1 MMFAK
6 NKHMDQKR
14 KYTNEPYF
22 VHLAE
27 VAALVETVSDNRKL
41 GASAEVMIAASWC
54 HDTIE
59 DQGVTHKDLTC
70 VLGAQVATGV
80 LHLSDLETGNR
91 STRKQL
97 ARDRLSA
104 APAWIQTIKV
114 ADLYSNTPSIVA
126 HDPEFA
132 KVYVSEVCAYLDVLT
147 LADTRL
153 RDLLAKSLKD
163 YTGK

>member
-1 MMFAK
+1 MMFARD
-6 NKHMDQKR
+6 KHKDQKR

-27 VAALVETVSDNRKL
+27 VAALVETVSYNRAL
-41 GASAEVMIAASWC
+41 GASSEVVIAASWC

-59 DQGVTHKDLTC
+59 DQNVTFEELEDL
-70 VLGAQVATGV
+70 LGERAATGV
-80 LHLSDLETGNR
+80 LLLSDLEKGNR
-91 STRKQL
+91 ATRKQL
-97 ARDRLSA
+97 ARERLRA
-104 APAWIQTIKV
+104 APAWVQTIKV

-132 KVYVSEVCAYLDVLT
+132 KVYVSEACAYLDVLT

-163 YTGK
+163 YV